1 MRKEKGSA
9 LLIVFVF
16 AAAIAIML
24 YKEMPVAT
32 FEAERQK
39 EQLLID
45 RGNEY
50 KRAVKLY
57 VRKFQTFPPSIE
69 ALENT
74 NRMRFL
80 RSRYVDPY
88 TGKAEWR
95 LLHAGPG
102 GIIMDSKIKQ
112 NRMGIPGAP
121 GSVNGSNSF
130 ASNGSSFGS
139 SSFGNSNN
147 SSFGGSSFGNANN
160 GSSAGFGNAS
170 FGNSGFGSANAGNQ
184 GFGTPNNSPLGNP
197 NDANNNGFNNP
208 AMMDN
213 GFATLGMNGASG
225 VPGASPFAGRR
236 PAMAVNAAAPAPDQS
251 GMTAV
256 MPPDNQSGE
265 PPIPMPPV
273 PGQTGMQ
280 ANFPN
285 PQLGMQDPQTLAQN
299 FAGANQNPQ
308 PTNQTGAFNNG
319 NNNGGFNNNNG
330 TFNNNN
336 NGQNGNALGA
346 AGQGNNVMGGGIAG
360 IASKTAGHT
369 IKLIN
374 EQKDRS
380 LWEFVYDMQKE
391 MQANAPGLGGAMGGA
406 GANANGTGFN
416 GGINNS
422 QNSSQL
428 PPGFVSP
435 NQNNSFGSTNAPQ
448 APTSATNPAP
458 NQ

>member
-1 MRKEKGSA
+1 MRNEKGSA

-32 FEAERQK
+32 FEAQRQK

-80 RSRYVDPY
+80 RNRYVDPY

-102 GIIMDSKIKQ
+102 GIIIDSKIK
-112 NRMGIPGAP
+112 NALNGVPAAP
-121 GSVNGSNSF
+121 GNANGSSSF
-130 ASNGSSFGS
+130 ASNSGSSFGS
-139 SSFGNSNN
+139 SSFGNSN
-147 SSFGGSSFGNANN
+147 
-160 GSSAGFGNAS
+160 GSSAGFGSSNVGNA
-170 FGNSGFGSANAGNQ
+170 NNAGNPNSN
-184 GFGTPNNSPLGNP
+184 GFG
-197 NDANNNGFNNP
+197 GFNNP
-208 AMMDN
+208 PSMDS
-213 GFATLGMNGASG
+213 GMAALGMNGANG
-225 VPGASPFAGRR
+225 PPGSSPFPQRR
-236 PAMAVNAAAPAPDQS
+236 PAMALNPANPTPDPNGNNGMAPTDAQS
-251 GMTAV
+251 SDPLMSSTQVG
-256 MPPDNQSGE
+256 
-265 PPIPMPPV
+265 
-273 PGQTGMQ
+273 PGQGGMQ
-280 ANFPN
+280 AGFPN

-308 PTNQTGAFNNG
+308 PSAQTGV
-319 NNNGGFNNNNG
+319 FNNNNNNNG
-330 TFNNNN
+330 ASNNNGSFNNN
-336 NGQNGNALGA
+336 NGQNGNALGV

-360 IASKTAGHT
+360 IASMTKGPT
-369 IKLIN
+369 IKVIN

-391 MQANAPGLGGAMGGA
+391 MQANAPNLGGN
-406 GANANGTGFN
+406 ANANGTGAN
-416 GGINNS
+416 GATNNS
-422 QNSSQL
+422 QSTPAL

-435 NQNNSFGSTNAPQ
+435 NQDNSFGSSNVSPIANPNAPP
-448 APTSATNPAP
+448 PT